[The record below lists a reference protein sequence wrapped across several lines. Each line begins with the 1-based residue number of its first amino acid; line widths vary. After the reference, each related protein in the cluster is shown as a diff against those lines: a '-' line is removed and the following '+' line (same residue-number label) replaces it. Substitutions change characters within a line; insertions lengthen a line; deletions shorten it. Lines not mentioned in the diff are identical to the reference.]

1 MEIKLYFRMLQRGW
15 WLILLAALVAVSASL
30 TYSYL
35 ATPQYQ
41 STARFIITPGS
52 LLTSDGDA
60 RTVVD
65 GLDTLDRPSVV
76 ATYAEVMNS
85 RRILAEAIG
94 YLQLQNID
102 ILKYDIQAVVLPESS
117 VMELTVTGSDAR
129 IVTDLA
135 NGIGYQSILFS
146 RGINRVYELNFL
158 DQAVQPEIPISPQ
171 PLRDAAL
178 SLVLGAMI
186 GAVLA
191 ILSEQI
197 RVPLEAYRQRV
208 RLDPQTGVYSNRYF
222 SRLLGEELSKNFD
235 DVLSVGLVELNG
247 LQDYLDTLPPA
258 GLQKILQKVT
268 DTLRKELRGNDT
280 IGRWNDNS
288 FIVMLPTTSGTAANR
303 IFNRIYQAL
312 LTTVDLPQYGVSV
325 NLDPHL
331 GAAEYSNGISLQELL
346 DKAGSALEQAR
357 RDKENPVY
365 IWEIRN
371 PFWVQGE

>member
-35 ATPQYQ
+35 ATPRYQ
-41 STARFIITPGS
+41 ATARFIITPGS
-52 LLTSDGDA
+52 LLTNDGDA
-60 RTVVD
+60 STVVD
-65 GLDTLDRPSVV
+65 GLDTLDRPSIV
-76 ATYAEVMNS
+76 ATYAEIMNS
-85 RRILAEAIG
+85 RRIQAEAIG

-117 VMELTVTGSDAR
+117 VMDLTVAGPDAR

-158 DQAVQPEIPISPQ
+158 DQAIQPELPITPQ

-178 SLVLGAMI
+178 SLVLGAMV

-197 RVPLEAYRQRV
+197 RVPLEAYWQRV
-208 RLDPQTGVYSNRYF
+208 RLDPQTGVYNNRYF
-222 SRLLGEELSKNFD
+222 SRLLGEEISKNFD
-235 DVLSVGLVELNG
+235 DVLTVGLVELNG
-247 LQDYLDTLPPA
+247 LQDLDTVPPA
-258 GLQKILQKVT
+258 GLQKVLQKVT

-288 FIVMLPTTSGTAANR
+288 FIVMLPATSGTAANR

-312 LTTVDLPQYGVSV
+312 LTTIELPQYGVSV

-331 GAAEYSNGISLQELL
+331 GAAEYSSGISLQELL
-346 DKAGSALEQAR
+346 DKAETALEQAR

-371 PFWVQGE
+371 PFWVKGE

>member
-15 WLILLAALVAVSASL
+15 WLIVLAALVALSASL
-30 TYSYL
+30 AASYL

-41 STARFIITPGS
+41 ATARFIITPGS
-52 LLTSDGDA
+52 LLTSGGDA
-60 RTVVD
+60 SAVID
-65 GLDTLDRPSVV
+65 GLDTLDRPSIV

-85 RRILAEAIG
+85 RRILAEALA
-94 YLQLQNID
+94 YLQLQNLD
-102 ILKYDIQAVVLPESS
+102 TLKYTIQAVVLPESS
-117 VMELTVTGSDAR
+117 VMELTVTGPNAR
-129 IVTDLA
+129 IVADLA
-135 NGIGYQSILFS
+135 NGIGYQSILFA

-158 DQAVQPEIPISPQ
+158 DQAVQPVIPISPQ

-178 SLVLGAMI
+178 SLVLGAMV

-197 RVPLEAYRQRV
+197 RVPLEAYRQRL
-208 RLDPQTGVYSNRYF
+208 RIDPQTGVYNNRYF
-222 SRLLGEELSKNFD
+222 TRILGDELSKNFD
-235 DVLSVGLVELNG
+235 EVLSIGIVELNG
-247 LQDYLDTLPPA
+247 LQDYNETLPSA
-258 GLQKILQKVT
+258 GLQKVLQRVT
-268 DTLRKELRGNDT
+268 DTLRRELRGNDT
-280 IGRWNDNS
+280 IGRWDDNS
-288 FIVMLPTTSGTAANR
+288 FIVMLPATSGGSANR

-312 LTTVDLPQYGVSV
+312 LSTVDLPQYGVSV

-331 GAAEYSNGISLQELL
+331 GGAEYSNGISQEELL

-357 RDKENPVY
+357 RDEENPVY